1 MADIS
6 IPAAIY
12 ALAVGA
18 VFILLYEKGKKK
30 YTPYCEALDKDEY
43 PLKALAPVGF
53 AALEMIKRNY
63 ESNIDRKL
71 RRQLRELKDEEYVEF
86 FLRAT
91 WATAA
96 SYFLIGLFLSAL
108 LALASVGAAATVG
121 TAAFGGLLA
130 YTVFSDLDK
139 KIKARHTKII
149 LDLPDFANKILI
161 LSGAG
166 LSIKGAIVLISKEME
181 KETPFYH
188 ELKHSAYL
196 LENGAT
202 AEQAMDS
209 LSSRCNMPEVRRLVS
224 ALLQNIHNAGPEV
237 LIAMREISRE
247 LWNNRRAAAKIAAEE
262 AGTKLL
268 FPMMLMLLAV
278 ILMVAAP
285 AVMSLGLT

>member
-1 MADIS
+1 M
-6 IPAAIY
+6 
-12 ALAVGA
+12 
-18 VFILLYEKGKKK
+18 
-30 YTPYCEALDKDEY
+30 
-43 PLKALAPVGF
+43 
-53 AALEMIKRNY
+53 
-63 ESNIDRKL
+63 
-71 RRQLRELKDEEYVEF
+71 
-86 FLRAT
+86 
-91 WATAA
+91 
-96 SYFLIGLFLSAL
+96 IGLFLSAL

-139 KIKARHTKII
+139 KIKERHTKII

-188 ELKHSAYL
+188 ELKHSVYL

-202 AEQAMDS
+202 AEQEMDS

-224 ALLQNIHNAGPEV
+224 AL